1 MPHYNRN
8 DADADTVI
16 QTGHGAI
23 RRYADDGQGTVI
35 NITTGDVV
43 HNLTDN
49 LTDEH
54 GDVYGDIEL

>member
-35 NITTGDVV
+35 NITTRRRRPQPPR
-43 HNLTDN
+43 HP
-49 LTDEH
+49 H
-54 GDVYGDIEL
+54 RRAR